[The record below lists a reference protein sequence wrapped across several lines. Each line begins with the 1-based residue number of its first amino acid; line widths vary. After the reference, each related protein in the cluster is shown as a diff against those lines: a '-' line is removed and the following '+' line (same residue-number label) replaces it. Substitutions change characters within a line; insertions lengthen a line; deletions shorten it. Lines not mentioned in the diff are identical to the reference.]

1 MLIKCKILLFDFPTL
16 YLAGISHHQARRI
29 TILKPHEFLWY
40 KLSHHYIRVLI
51 VYICIGLRLSVKM
64 SLVSPLLLKL
74 SQHSSPA
81 SPTSRP
87 SLLSVSLWP
96 PRLGSSQNTSRAKA
110 DWDFNVDY
118 ANENQIKVNPLSWS
132 NFSIDI
138 QIRWK
143 YLWSKSK
150 YTTAAVKLSIRRWYS
165 VTSKFAKFIDD
176 LLLLAVIRSDNNLE
190 S

>member
-87 SLLSVSLWP
+87 SLLSLLCFFVTTQTCFQSEYKP
-96 PRLGSSQNTSRAKA
+96 SQGRLGFQCSLCKWDSNKSQP
-110 DWDFNVDY
+110 F
-118 ANENQIKVNPLSWS
+118 IL
-132 NFSIDI
+132 I
-138 QIRWK
+138 QLF
-143 YLWSKSK
+143 Y
-150 YTTAAVKLSIRRWYS
+150 WYS
-165 VTSKFAKFIDD
+165 
-176 LLLLAVIRSDNNLE
+176 N
-190 S
+190 